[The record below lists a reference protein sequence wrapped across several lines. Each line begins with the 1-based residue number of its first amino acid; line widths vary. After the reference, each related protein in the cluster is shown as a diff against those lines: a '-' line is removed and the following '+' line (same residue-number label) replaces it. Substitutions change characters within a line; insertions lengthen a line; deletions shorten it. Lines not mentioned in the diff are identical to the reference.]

1 MPQIFDTE
9 IKNESQTGQPL
20 GFRRFTL
27 PRFVEAIDADRIA
40 QATTTLRYLLTE
52 TGKIAESLP
61 DEKQWTTVWRIK
73 FHDLLEQ
80 LNRPDAHAT
89 LDWLLDAVNE
99 IVGPPDLTQPTDPF
113 DLQMKIMQWP
123 HLGEQFI
130 GAKAVGNLLLAA
142 LKREKKAVERQREVF
157 NATTQQDSAKNTFE
171 LMTGIRIPEVD
182 AGGKTKEKAVAP
194 SSVPMSESNI
204 EAGRIRL
211 YKSQLDELEQQE
223 TEVAERLD
231 YVTQAVNVIAET
243 YDLLLHVSI
252 QNQGLRK
259 NNYQQGA

>member
-1 MPQIFDTE
+1 MPQIFDAKVE
-9 IKNESQTGQPL
+9 SESQSGQPQ

-27 PRFVEAIDADRIA
+27 PRFMEAIDADKIA
-40 QATTTLRYLLTE
+40 QATTTLRYLLAENGRITE
-52 TGKIAESLP
+52 STP
-61 DEKQWTTVWRIK
+61 DEKPWTTVWRTK

-89 LDWLLDAVNE
+89 LDWLLNTVDD
-99 IVGPPDLTQPTDPF
+99 ITDPASSL
-113 DLQMKIMQWP
+113 DLINKIIEWP

-142 LKREKKAVERQREVF
+142 LKREKKALERRREVF
-157 NATTQQDSAKNTFE
+157 NAQTQKESAADTFE
-171 LMTGIRIPEVD
+171 QLTSIEVVEGVGEK
-182 AGGKTKEKAVAP
+182 AKKKAVAP
-194 SSVPMSESNI
+194 SSVPMSEGNI

-211 YKSQLDELEQQE
+211 HGKTLSQFEQE
-223 TEVAERLD
+223 ENEVAERLD

-243 YDLLLHVSI
+243 YELMQHVSI

>member
-1 MPQIFDTE
+1 MLQIFDAKIE
-9 IKNESQTGQPL
+9 KEVPPQ

-27 PRFVEAIDADRIA
+27 PRFVESIDVDKIA

-52 TGKIAESLP
+52 NEKIAQSAP

-80 LNRPDAHAT
+80 MNRPDAHAT
-89 LDWLLDAVNE
+89 LDWLLNTVDDV
-99 IVGPPDLTQPTDPF
+99 TDPARSF
-113 DLQMKIMQWP
+113 DLMNKIIEWP

-142 LKREKKAVERQREVF
+142 LKREKKALERRREVF
-157 NATTQQDSAKNTFE
+157 NAQTQQQSAANTFE
-171 LMTGIRIPEVD
+171 LLTSIEVVEGVGEK
-182 AGGKTKEKAVAP
+182 AKRKAVAP
-194 SSVPMSESNI
+194 SSVPMSEGNI

-211 YKSQLDELEQQE
+211 HAQTLSQFEQE
-223 TEVAERLD
+223 ENEMAERLD
-231 YVTQAVNVIAET
+231 YTAQAVNVIAET
-243 YDLLLHVSI
+243 YDLLQHVSI

>member
-1 MPQIFDTE
+1 MPQIFDAKIE
-9 IKNESQTGQPL
+9 NKSQLGQPQ

-27 PRFVEAIDADRIA
+27 PRFVEAIDTDRIA

-52 TGKIAESLP
+52 TGKIAASLP

-80 LNRPDAHAT
+80 LNKPEAHAS
-89 LDWLLDAVNE
+89 LDWLLDTMKDITNPACSL
-99 IVGPPDLTQPTDPF
+99 DLAN
-113 DLQMKIMQWP
+113 KIMEWP

-130 GAKAVGNLLLAA
+130 GAKATGKLILRQLELEQKR
-142 LKREKKAVERQREVF
+142 LKRRREVF
-157 NATTQQDSAKNTFE
+157 NATTQQDSARNTFE
-171 LMTGIRIPEVD
+171 LMTGIKVSEADVS
-182 AGGKTKEKAVAP
+182 GKMKEKVVAP
-194 SSVPMSESNI
+194 STVPMSEGNI

-211 YKSQLDELEQQE
+211 HAQILHQFEQE
-223 TEVAERLD
+223 EDEVAERLS
-231 YVTQAVNVIAET
+231 YVEQCVSAIAET
-243 YDLLLHVSI
+243 YDLLQHVSI